1 MQGINPLVEVYD
13 VKVIDNEGRDKM
25 LSIERNPKN
34 RVYLELLV
42 LCFDVC
48 DEFHL
53 VVRNN
58 MGSIRGLE
66 EIINKLKVLLI
77 EMRCKSTWAS
87 TTLGDNQTAN
97 VYYFHADENAKK
109 IIKLITK
116 SIYQWGMP
124 SLPEDLS
131 FFKQGKVWLAT
142 SSHEKQ

>member
-1 MQGINPLVEVYD
+1 
-13 VKVIDNEGRDKM
+13 M

-53 VVRNN
+53 FVRNN
-58 MGSIRGLE
+58 MGSIQGLE

-77 EMRCKSTWAS
+77 EMRCESTWAS

>member
-1 MQGINPLVEVYD
+1 
-13 VKVIDNEGRDKM
+13 M

-66 EIINKLKVLLI
+66 EIINKLKVSLI
-77 EMRCKSTWAS
+77 EMRCESTWAS

-109 IIKLITK
+109 ITK
-116 SIYQWGMP
+116 SIYQGGMP

-131 FFKQGKVWLAT
+131 FLNKERFGWLLLRMKNNDYL
-142 SSHEKQ
+142 S

>member
-77 EMRCKSTWAS
+77 EMRCESTWAS

>member
-66 EIINKLKVLLI
+66 EIINKLKVSLI
-77 EMRCKSTWAS
+77 EMRCESTWAS

>member
-1 MQGINPLVEVYD
+1 
-13 VKVIDNEGRDKM
+13 M

-66 EIINKLKVLLI
+66 EIINKLKVSLI
-77 EMRCKSTWAS
+77 EMRCESTWGS

>member
-1 MQGINPLVEVYD
+1 
-13 VKVIDNEGRDKM
+13 M

-66 EIINKLKVLLI
+66 EIINKLKVSLI
-77 EMRCKSTWAS
+77 EMRCESTWAS

-109 IIKLITK
+109 ITK
-116 SIYQWGMP
+116 SIYQGRMP

>member
-1 MQGINPLVEVYD
+1 VQGINPLVEVYD

-77 EMRCKSTWAS
+77 EMRCESTWAS

>member
-1 MQGINPLVEVYD
+1 
-13 VKVIDNEGRDKM
+13 M

-77 EMRCKSTWAS
+77 EMRCESTWAS

-116 SIYQWGMP
+116 SIYQLGMP

>member
-1 MQGINPLVEVYD
+1 
-13 VKVIDNEGRDKM
+13 M

-58 MGSIRGLE
+58 MGSKRGLE
-66 EIINKLKVLLI
+66 EIINKLKVSLI
-77 EMRCKSTWAS
+77 EMRCESTWAS

>member
-66 EIINKLKVLLI
+66 EIINKLKVSLI
-77 EMRCKSTWAS
+77 EMRCESTWAS

-109 IIKLITK
+109 ITK
-116 SIYQWGMP
+116 SIYQGECQVYLKICHFLNKERFGWLLLRMKNN
-124 SLPEDLS
+124 DYLS
-131 FFKQGKVWLAT
+131 
-142 SSHEKQ
+142 

>member
-66 EIINKLKVLLI
+66 EIINKLKVSLI
-77 EMRCKSTWAS
+77 EMRCESTWGS